1 VVVSIPPAIL
11 RNSGV
16 ADDFHRS
23 QRRMARVRVA
33 GLVASAVLAVTLA
46 LPARAEAA
54 NCGRVGGT
62 KIVSFGGLPCTQAR
76 SIYRR
81 YTSHQK
87 LPAGWI
93 CGLSARE
100 CAKGKRGFTFGFN

>member
-1 VVVSIPPAIL
+1 MISTGGSAA
-11 RNSGV
+11 R
-16 ADDFHRS
+16 
-23 QRRMARVRVA
+23 QRLSVA
-33 GLVASAVLAVTLA
+33 GLAVCGFLFVALA
-46 LPARAEAA
+46 LPVRAEAA

-62 KIVSFGGLPCTQAR
+62 KIVTFGGLPCTQAR
-76 SIYRR
+76 SIYTR
-81 YTSHQK
+81 YTSHRK